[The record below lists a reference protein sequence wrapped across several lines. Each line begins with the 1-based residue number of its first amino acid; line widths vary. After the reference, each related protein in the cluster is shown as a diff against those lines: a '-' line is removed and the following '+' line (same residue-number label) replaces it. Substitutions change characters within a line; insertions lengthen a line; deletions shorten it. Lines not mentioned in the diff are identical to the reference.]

1 MTLDFITEYLQ
12 NRAYR
17 MQMRSFFMRK
27 SWENFRFFE
36 DGLESLFLRKMGL
49 TTAV

>member
-17 MQMRSFFMRK
+17 MQMRSFFYAK

-36 DGLESLFLRKMGL
+36 DGLEFAFFAEKG
-49 TTAV
+49 